1 MDLQVQKGAVME
13 TLTPKGEATR
23 QRIIEGAA
31 LEMRERGVALTTLDD
46 VRLRTGTSK
55 GQLFHYF
62 PDGREQLLLA
72 VAQHEAERVIAD
84 QQPHLSKLTSWA
96 AWQAWRDDV
105 VARYRGQGQQC
116 PLSVLVTQI
125 GRNTP
130 GAQAVTTQ
138 LLSRWQG
145 DIATGIRE
153 MQARR
158 KIGSGLD
165 VEQTAAALL
174 AGIQGGVMV
183 MLTTGSLTHLEAA
196 LDVGIAQL
204 RTHTP

>member
-1 MDLQVQKGAVME
+1 ME
-13 TLTPKGEATR
+13 TLTAKGEATR
-23 QRIIEGAA
+23 RRIIEGAA

-72 VAQHEAERVIAD
+72 VAQHEADRVIAD

-116 PLSVLVTQI
+116 PLSVLITQI

>member
-1 MDLQVQKGAVME
+1 ME

-23 QRIIEGAA
+23 RRIIEGAA
-31 LEMRERGVALTTLDD
+31 LEMRKRGVASTTLDD

-84 QQPHLSKLTSWA
+84 QQPHLSRLTSWT
-96 AWQAWRDDV
+96 AWQAWRNDV
-105 VARYRGQGQQC
+105 VARYRRQGQQC

-138 LLSRWQG
+138 LLSRWQA
-145 DIATGIRE
+145 DIGTGIRE
-153 MQARR
+153 MQRR
-158 KIGSGLD
+158 GKIGGTVD
-165 VEQTAAALL
+165 PDRHAAALL

-196 LDVGIAQL
+196 LDVGIAHL
-204 RTHTP
+204 RASNVAG

>member
-1 MDLQVQKGAVME
+1 ME
-13 TLTPKGEATR
+13 TWTAKGEATR
-23 QRIIEGAA
+23 RRIIEGAA

-72 VAQHEAERVIAD
+72 VAQHEADRVIAD

-116 PLSVLVTQI
+116 PLSVLITQI

-153 MQARR
+153 MQGRR